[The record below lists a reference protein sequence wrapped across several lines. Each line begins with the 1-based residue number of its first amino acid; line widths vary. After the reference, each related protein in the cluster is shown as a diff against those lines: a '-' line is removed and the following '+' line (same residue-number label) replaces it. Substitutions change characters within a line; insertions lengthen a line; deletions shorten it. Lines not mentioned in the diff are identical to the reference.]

1 MIIPRL
7 FELYS
12 ADGTELC
19 EGYAN
24 AIRYSEKLFMDSDAR
39 LEDAIENCKLEFE
52 EEVVNTNPEDYTSED
67 YVEWVYRKYPVS
79 YKIYL
84 EHEEYVDYE
93 LVEEGKITIDNAS
106 VAEILKGAAQ
116 ATPFFLRQEIS
127 RFGK

>member
-12 ADGTELC
+12 ADGSELC

-24 AIRYSEKLFMDSDAR
+24 AICYYKKEFVDSDIR
-39 LEDAIENCKLEFE
+39 LEDAIEYYRDEFE
-52 EEVVNTNPEDYTSED
+52 EEVANTNPEDYTAED

-93 LVEEGKITIDNAS
+93 LVEEGEIPIDNAR
-106 VAEILKGAAQ
+106 VAEILKGVA
-116 ATPFFLRQEIS
+116 
-127 RFGK
+127 